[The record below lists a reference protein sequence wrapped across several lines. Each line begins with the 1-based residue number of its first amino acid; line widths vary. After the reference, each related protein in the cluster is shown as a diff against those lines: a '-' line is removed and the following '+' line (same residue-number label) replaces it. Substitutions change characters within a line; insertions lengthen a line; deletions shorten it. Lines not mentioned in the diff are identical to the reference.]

1 MNLKLREFPVPNR
14 WCVLAYYSLCPYA
27 PDGSGRIVIAGAD
40 LKTQLGEVIILSAD
54 GEVLDRFGEAPV
66 TPGFWHTGRWQS
78 WSPDAK
84 YVYYQAGTHQHPEV
98 HRRELSTGE
107 TLRMEGDLEGCP
119 PSGEPAISC
128 EHGML
133 YAAGYGSGIYDES
146 LSPIPFREREKHGLW
161 KMSFDPP
168 SRELVLSTEE
178 LLRSHPDVD
187 RLREFDNREDGLT
200 LMTYCVRWSPDG
212 SRFLFYFGNH
222 TVANKVDGR
231 NEPRVGYVFTADRNC
246 GDLHLAMDLSFG
258 RSGVHWSWQA
268 DNEHLVGYGPD
279 PADPGR
285 RCLAEVK
292 YDGTGYRKINDHNSG
307 GHPSVCPSDFDVVV
321 TDENSGDGGAVLFF
335 SKRTGEGLGRI
346 ALPKFIGEKEPPGRN
361 PLRVCHH
368 PVFNRTGDRLLC
380 NTLPG
385 NGLATLCELRVTR

>member
-1 MNLKLREFPVPNR
+1 
-14 WCVLAYYSLCPYA
+14 
-27 PDGSGRIVIAGAD
+27 
-40 LKTQLGEVIILSAD
+40 
-54 GEVLDRFGEAPV
+54 
-66 TPGFWHTGRWQS
+66 
-78 WSPDAK
+78 
-84 YVYYQAGTHQHPEV
+84 
-98 HRRELSTGE
+98 
-107 TLRMEGDLEGCP
+107 
-119 PSGEPAISC
+119 
-128 EHGML
+128 
-133 YAAGYGSGIYDES
+133 
-146 LSPIPFREREKHGLW
+146 
-161 KMSFDPP
+161 
-168 SRELVLSTEE
+168 
-178 LLRSHPDVD
+178 
-187 RLREFDNREDGLT
+187 
-200 LMTYCVRWSPDG
+200 MTYCVRWSPDG

-335 SKRTGEGLGRI
+335 SK
-346 ALPKFIGEKEPPGRN
+346 
-361 PLRVCHH
+361 
-368 PVFNRTGDRLLC
+368 
-380 NTLPG
+380 
-385 NGLATLCELRVTR
+385 